1 MNKKLKILIGIVV
14 VIFALYLVIFFI
26 DYNRCA
32 NLKEPIFAITVKED
46 DSTNK
51 TIEYQG
57 LGYNVIVNK
66 DVAQNQIVKVE
77 MYMFNKC
84 IAGSI
89 TDIDNDN
96 SKLPYITSKEKG
108 IATVLTLED
117 EVTEDTIWCGT
128 FQLIWNDLKN
138 DLAKQD
144 IIFSPQ
150 LKVVENLN
158 KETFTV
164 NDLSDKYY
172 YKKYGTPSLELK
184 EEIERAI
191 KQKFNEKSDI
201 LDSFEWNNN
210 PKDYFLYAMLK
221 KEFEFEKTFEE
232 LEKGKFANYDNVT
245 YFGIKKDSENEE
257 IRKQVQVLY
266 YNSKDDFGIKL
277 KTKQEDEV
285 ILCKKPEGN
294 TFNQIY
300 QNILSKATSYKK
312 EKYFKEGELLKIP
325 NIKLKEKNEFT
336 ELQNKTFFFSN
347 GDEYEIEKAVQTI
360 EFELD
365 KTGGKIKSEAGMS
378 VENAAAIRD
387 DEIREFALDDTFAI
401 FLIEGGKNNPYFAGK
416 INNITKFQ

>member
-1 MNKKLKILIGIVV
+1 M
-14 VIFALYLVIFFI
+14 
-26 DYNRCA
+26 
-32 NLKEPIFAITVKED
+32 
-46 DSTNK
+46 
-51 TIEYQG
+51 
-57 LGYNVIVNK
+57 
-66 DVAQNQIVKVE
+66 
-77 MYMFNKC
+77 
-84 IAGSI
+84 
-89 TDIDNDN
+89 
-96 SKLPYITSKEKG
+96 
-108 IATVLTLED
+108 
-117 EVTEDTIWCGT
+117 
-128 FQLIWNDLKN
+128 
-138 DLAKQD
+138 
-144 IIFSPQ
+144 
-150 LKVVENLN
+150 
-158 KETFTV
+158 
-164 NDLSDKYY
+164 
-172 YKKYGTPSLELK
+172 
-184 EEIERAI
+184 
-191 KQKFNEKSDI
+191 
-201 LDSFEWNNN
+201 DSFEWNNN

-378 VENAAAIRD
+378 VENTAAIRD

-401 FLIEGGKNNPYFAGK
+401 FLIEKGKNNPYFAGK
-416 INNITKFQ
+416 INDITKFQ